1 MSDNGNPPQIYALLS
16 KVMADIGAVGKTQT
30 NTQQRYQFRGIDD
43 VYNAVQPALIKHG
56 IVPVPLARNH
66 TVSATSTSTGKHAT
80 HAMLSLQ
87 VEFFAPDGSS
97 VIAET
102 VGEGLDMSDKASNKA
117 MSAAYKYALFQV
129 FCIPTAE
136 AKDSERDSIERGAP
150 ASPAPPGTPPP
161 PANRLTG
168 TELIRWVDQWRGNHG
183 SSLDGHQYTSSIVL
197 AEFPEHVPGT
207 TLTEGQLLTVKACL
221 QSGKY
226 DKITGNP
233 IPTEA
238 APAA

>member
-1 MSDNGNPPQIYALLS
+1 
-16 KVMADIGAVGKTQT
+16 
-30 NTQQRYQFRGIDD
+30 
-43 VYNAVQPALIKHG
+43 
-56 IVPVPLARNH
+56 
-66 TVSATSTSTGKHAT
+66 
-80 HAMLSLQ
+80 MLSLR

-168 TELIRWVDQWRGNHG
+168 TELVKWVDQWRGNHG
-183 SSLDGHQYTSSIVL
+183 SSLDGHQYTSSIVQ
-197 AEFPEHVPGT
+197 AEFPDHVPGT

-238 APAA
+238 AGAA